1 MYYYYHTFNV
11 THCVLHLNWTDP
23 FNTSFRIQSAPDPN
37 IEALNSSK
45 VAILVNESHF
55 ANNSFN
61 MGRRG
66 Q

>member
-11 THCVLHLNWTDP
+11 TRVLHLNLTDP
-23 FNTSFRIQSAPDPN
+23 FNTSFRIQRAPNPS

-55 ANNSFN
+55 ANNSFI
-61 MGRRG
+61 MGSRG